1 MKKRIT
7 AFIML
12 LIFCLSSC
20 TQTEETYTAY
30 GDMANPAIISVEY
43 PTKKVNKNDAFEVK
57 IGIGQSFDYPKAA
70 FRIVTKKLTIMLS
83 DGTMVGEQKKYDN
96 GIVVEEYCAE
106 YSNFDGE
113 EYDCGYDRETHRDY
127 PTYIQTFKFLYNGT
141 EDEYAGFFSVQLSV
155 IPAEGKGFESVNEG
169 NPIGN
174 ILNVYYRVKNGKIEI
189 GRLPFD

>member
-1 MKKRIT
+1 
-7 AFIML
+7 ML

-20 TQTEETYTAY
+20 TQTEETYTSY
-30 GDMANPAIISVEY
+30 GKPSNPVLISVEY
-43 PTKKVNKNDAFEVK
+43 PNKKVNKNDAFEVK
-57 IGIGQSFDYPKAA
+57 IGIGQSYDYPKAE
-70 FRIVTKKLTIMLS
+70 FRIITKKLTIMLS

-96 GIVVEEYCAE
+96 GNVVEEYYAE

-113 EYDCGYDRETHRDY
+113 EYDFVHDRETHRKY

-141 EDEYAGFFSVQLSV
+141 EDEYAGSFSVHLRV
-155 IPAEGKGFESVNEG
+155 IPAEGQGIKNVNDG

-174 ILNVYYRVKNGKIEI
+174 ILSVYYKVKNGKIEF